1 MDGGGRGV
9 EDIKLNIL
17 KMKFL
22 LLLIIKTYWKVIP
35 ESNRKS
41 CLFAESCSRYVYR
54 ITNEEGI
61 WAGLKAFNSRY
72 KKCRPGYKVG
82 YNSHDG
88 STELHLVDGTIL
100 QEDEISYE
108 LKQNK

>member
-1 MDGGGRGV
+1 
-9 EDIKLNIL
+9 
-17 KMKFL
+17 MKFL
-22 LLLIIKTYWKVIP
+22 LILILKTYWKVIP

-54 ITNEEGI
+54 ITNDKGF
-61 WAGLKAFNSRY
+61 WAGLKAFNTRY

-82 YNSHDG
+82 YNSQDG
-88 STELHLVDGTIL
+88 TVELHLVDGTIL
-100 QEDEISYE
+100 REDEISYE